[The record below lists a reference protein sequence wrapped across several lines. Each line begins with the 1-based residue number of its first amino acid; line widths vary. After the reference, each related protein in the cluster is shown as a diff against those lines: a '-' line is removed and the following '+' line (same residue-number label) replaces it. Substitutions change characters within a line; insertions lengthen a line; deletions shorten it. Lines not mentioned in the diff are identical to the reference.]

1 MAEGSMGKKKGHLR
15 VTIDVEINEELL
27 DTMKEGM
34 ANLGQHM
41 PKMMRRADST
51 DEASNR
57 AGYSFLLIFPF

>member
-51 DEASNR
+51 D
-57 AGYSFLLIFPF
+57 